1 MPGQERG
8 SKPRIIPVE
17 VEKIGETGEYR
28 ENCAVVGVFRLRHHL
43 GYEHST
49 LPDHERKLQK
59 STENDMHET
68 LAVLQRWLWEKKHL
82 RTVEF

>member
-1 MPGQERG
+1 MRG
-8 SKPRIIPVE
+8 V
-17 VEKIGETGEYR
+17 TGEYR
-28 ENCAVVGVFRLRHHL
+28 ENCAAVGVFRLRHHL

-49 LPDHERKLQK
+49 LPDHERGHNRRLQK
-59 STENDMHET
+59 LTGNDMYET